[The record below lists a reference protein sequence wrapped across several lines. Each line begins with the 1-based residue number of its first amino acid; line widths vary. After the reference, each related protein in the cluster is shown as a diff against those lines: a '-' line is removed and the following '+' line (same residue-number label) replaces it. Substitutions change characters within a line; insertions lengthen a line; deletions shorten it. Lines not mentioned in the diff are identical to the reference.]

1 MASKQLTAVMD
12 HHSPDDGN
20 TARQR
25 RGLRIAALVPI
36 KKYESGYRV
45 PSQSP
50 EGGHYMVNLDGD
62 NPRCTCPDFT
72 LRQKPCKHIIAVLLT
87 LYRES
92 EAATQEATN
101 ETEAEDDDPETHET
115 AKVPLPARPTYG
127 QNWKAYDAAQEHEG
141 QLFPALLHGLCD
153 SLVQPDYGFG
163 RPKLAVSDMVF
174 CIARKEYS
182 GLSRRRVMSVLRDDH
197 RRGLVSHLPSSSS
210 LTKYIDNPEL
220 TPILKQLVQESA
232 RPLSAVETK
241 LAVDATGF
249 STSVYDRWFEHKW
262 GKEIRQAL
270 WIKAHI
276 MCGTL
281 TNIITAVEVTSGNR
295 NDTKFL
301 PRLLRR
307 STENFK
313 VEELSADKG
322 YLSKKNFNT
331 AAALGVDL
339 YMPFKVDSRERNP
352 KRKRSVP
359 WEKAFRYFHDH
370 REEFLQHY
378 HLRSNAEST
387 MQMLKSKFGTAVRS
401 RTQAGQFNE
410 LLARCLCHNICVL
423 VHSMYELGI
432 EVDFHSQIPVPGPSS
447 CEKDERLERSL
458 ALA

>member
-1 MASKQLTAVMD
+1 MNAPLTTALEAHALD
-12 HHSPDDGN
+12 DADDGDGGDSG
-20 TARQR
+20 RQR
-25 RGLRIAALVPI
+25 RGMAIAAMVPI
-36 KKYESGYRV
+36 RKHKSGYRV
-45 PSQSP
+45 PAQSADR
-50 EGGHYMVNLDGD
+50 GHYTVKLDGD
-62 NPRCTCPDFT
+62 RPTCTCPDYE
-72 LRQKPCKHIIAVLLT
+72 LRQRDCKHIVAARLVAI
-87 LYRES
+87 REAGS
-92 EAATQEATN
+92 EAVASLADEVD
-101 ETEAEDDDPETHET
+101 ETVVENTR
-115 AKVPLPARPTYG
+115 VRPTYG
-127 QNWKAYDAAQEHEG
+127 QDWKSYDAAQEHEG
-141 QLFPALLHGLCD
+141 QYFPALLQDLCN
-153 SLVQPDYGFG
+153 SVIQPEYGYG
-163 RPKLAVSDMVF
+163 RPKLPISDMLF

-182 GLSRRRVMSVLRDDH
+182 GLSRRRVMSIIRDDYEK
-197 RRGLVSHLPSSSS
+197 GLISHKPSSGS
-210 LTKYIDNPEL
+210 LTKYIDDPDL

-232 RPLSAVETK
+232 RPLAAVETK

-249 STSVYDRWFEHKW
+249 STRVYDRWFEHKW
-262 GKEIRQAL
+262 GKSIRQAK

-301 PRLLRR
+301 PRLLRA
-307 STENFK
+307 STENFDVK
-313 VEELSADKG
+313 ELSADKG

-352 KRKRSVP
+352 KRRRSIA
-359 WEKAFRYFHDH
+359 WEKAFRYYHDH

-387 MQMLKSKFGTAVRS
+387 MQMLKSKFGTSVRS

-423 VHSMYELGI
+423 IRSMYEFGI
-432 EVDFHSQIPVPGPSS
+432 EVDFHSQVPEPGPWLPD
-447 CEKDERLERSL
+447 KHQGLERLL